1 MGKKAHPKAYAAL
14 HHARERCVYEAFSN
28 VTTTPAATLGQWVND
43 ESYDADDTE
52 GADLL
57 ARRFEFTGP
66 ELVRGDAYMDGNYN
80 FDCSAQF
87 IVLIANGAGAAARDA
102 LAGLLPTATSY
113 ATTGNS
119 KLSAKDVMYDDRFE
133 AIQWHAVYGTS
144 DGNFRMTWYDVQNVY
159 PNGPI
164 RGTIFMVY
172 IRKPIRPRV

>member
-1 MGKKAHPKAYAAL
+1 MSKKAHPKAYAAL
-14 HHARERCVYEAFSN
+14 NHARERCVYEAFAN

-66 ELVRGDAYMDGNYN
+66 ELVRGEAFVDGNYN

-87 IVLIANGAGAAARDA
+87 IVLIANGAAAAARDA
-102 LAGLLPTATSY
+102 LAGLLPTTGDYATS
-113 ATTGNS
+113 GNS
-119 KLSAKDVMYDDRFE
+119 KLSAKDVMFDDRFE
-133 AIQWHAVYGTS
+133 SIQWHAVYGTS